1 MPFFSLPASLTGNA
15 TQLQGRAVSATAPA
29 ANQVLAW
36 SGSAW
41 LPATGV
47 TGPTGADGSQFY
59 GGSGAPSDAFG
70 NSRDFYLDTANGRL
84 YGPKADGLWGA
95 PLQLQSGAA
104 GPTGP
109 GGMTG
114 PSGQSSTGP
123 TGASGLGGSTGPS
136 GVDGAT
142 IVAVAGAPNSN
153 VGRNGDF
160 AFDLTGKQFFGPK
173 SGGEWP
179 ASVSIAGPTGPT
191 GSLTISDVIAAV
203 NSNATLRAA
212 IKSAANS

>member
-1 MPFFSLPASLTGNA
+1 MPYFSLPATLSGNA

-47 TGPTGADGSQFY
+47 TGPAGADGSQFY
-59 GGSGAPSDAFG
+59 GGSGAPSNGFG
-70 NSRDFYLDTANGRL
+70 NARDFYLDTTNGRL
-84 YGPKADGLWGA
+84 YGPKADGSWGS
-95 PLQLQSGAA
+95 PLQLQSGTQ

-109 GGMTG
+109 GGSTG
-114 PSGQSSTGP
+114 PAGQSITGP
-123 TGASGLGGSTGPS
+123 TGTPGATGPS

-142 IVAVAGAPNSN
+142 IVAVAGTPNSN
-153 VGRNGDF
+153 VGKNGDL
-160 AFDLTGKQFFGPK
+160 AFDITGKQFFGPK
-173 SGGEWP
+173 VNATWP
-179 ASVSIAGPTGPT
+179 AAVSIAGPTGPT
-191 GSLTISDVIAAV
+191 GSLTIADVIAAV

-212 IKSAANS
+212 IKSAATS

>member
-1 MPFFSLPASLTGNA
+1 MPFFNLPASLTGNA

-59 GGSGAPSDAFG
+59 GGSGAPSAGFG
-70 NSRDFYLDTANGRL
+70 NARDFWLDTTNGRL
-84 YGPKADGLWGA
+84 YGPKANGSWGS

-104 GPTGP
+104 GPTGV
-109 GGMTG
+109 TG
-114 PSGQSSTGP
+114 ATGADGQSY
-123 TGASGLGGSTGPS
+123 TGPS
-136 GVDGAT
+136 GVDGSTGPTGAT
-142 IVAVAGAPNSN
+142 GAAIVAVGGAPNTN
-153 VGRNGDF
+153 VGRDGDF
-160 AFDLTGKQFFGPK
+160 AFDVSGKTIYGPK
-173 SGGEWP
+173 AVGAWP
-179 ASVSIAGPTGPT
+179 AGMSLLGPTGPT
-191 GSLTISDVIAAV
+191 GSLTINDVIAAV
-203 NSNATLRAA
+203 GSNATLRAA